1 MLNKYVYS
9 YLLRPATALAVLL
22 MIYANYAAAADT
34 TLQSISP
41 FPFGASINTT
51 LLRNNAIYRAVAAH
65 EYNSLTAENV
75 MKMGPIHPGINTYN
89 WVNAD
94 TLVNFA
100 QQYNKRI
107 HGHTLIWHQSLPG
120 WVTNFVG
127 DSAAWE
133 NLLKSHI
140 QTVVSHYQGRLAS
153 WDVVNEAFNDDG
165 TLRNSIWLQRL
176 GPDYIARCF
185 RYAHEADP
193 AALLFYNDYGHEYSA
208 AKLNAIAALIN
219 TFKSNGVPVHGVGL
233 QMHMNKN
240 SSNNGIANAISV
252 MVQTGLKVHISE
264 LDISMNPENNQSL
277 TFTPALSQ
285 LQADKYKLVTRIYKN
300 IPAAQQFGI
309 TTWNVSDAD
318 SWIPVTYNRPDW
330 PLPFDS
336 LYQKKLA
343 YQGIIDGLTSNWKYD
358 ASGGRSVAGAY
369 TDLGTN
375 GTVVTT
381 NYSGSAMTNDNDNS
395 SVQQIGFNF
404 EFNGS
409 TYRELVLNTNGY
421 IKLGASA
428 PSSPSIF
435 YPTFNG
441 NTNSVITAPDIDML
455 YPYNHDL
462 TGTGTT
468 EYRVYTSG
476 TAGSRVCIIQYK
488 DVLDKLAPV
497 QYANMQF
504 QVKLYETSNI
514 IEYVYGAFTASANVS
529 TLITAAVGI
538 KGLNAGN
545 SVNLA
550 KGSATSW
557 SAPLSTANGIYFI
570 NGDYAQAGPLFNSRN
585 SALPDEGRI
594 YRFVPL
600 GVSALPVTLS
610 GFYAVN
616 NKTSITLNWLTAN
629 EINNRDFQV
638 ERSANGIDF
647 TPVSTIPAKGNSNA
661 MQNNYSFTDTSISAL
676 GGTVYYR
683 LKQNDKNGNATFS
696 LIIAVSLSVQRMALT
711 VRVHNPFK
719 DNINLQVTTDAPGKV
734 LFFIT
739 NISGIALLR
748 KEVQVQAGA
757 NLVSLK
763 EAATLPNGLYF
774 LQCSKGNEVSTI
786 KTYKIFKTL

>member
-1 MLNKYVYS
+1 MVNKNFYA
-9 YLLRPATALAVLL
+9 YLFRLTTTIAVLL
-22 MIYANYAAAADT
+22 TICIHKALAADT

-51 LLRNNAIYRAVAAH
+51 LLRNNAIYRAIAAR

-94 TLVNFA
+94 TLVSFA

-107 HGHTLIWHQSLPG
+107 HGHTLVWHISLPG
-120 WVTNFVG
+120 WVTNFAG

-140 QTVVSHYQGRLAS
+140 QTVVSHYQGRLTS

-165 TLRNSIWLQRL
+165 TLRNSIWLQHL

-219 TFKSNGVPVHGVGL
+219 TFKNNGVPIHGVGL
-233 QMHMNKN
+233 QMHINKN
-240 SSNNGIANAISV
+240 SSNTGIANAISV

-285 LQADKYKLVTRIYKN
+285 LQADKYKLIARIYKN
-300 IPAAQQFGI
+300 IPTAQQFGI

-336 LYQKKLA
+336 LYQKKPA

-358 ASGGRSVAGAY
+358 ASGGRSIAGAY
-369 TDLGTN
+369 TDLGSN
-375 GTVVTT
+375 GTVITT
-381 NYSGSAMTNDNDNS
+381 NYSGNAMTNDNDNS
-395 SVQQIGFNF
+395 SVQQIGFDF

-409 TYRELVLNTNGY
+409 TYREFVLNTNGY

-435 YPTFNG
+435 YPTSNG

-455 YPYNHDL
+455 YPYNHDM

-476 TAGSRVCIIQYK
+476 TAGSRVCTIQYK
-488 DVLDKLAPV
+488 DVADKLAPA
-497 QYANMQF
+497 QYTNMQF
-504 QVKLYETSNI
+504 QVKLYETSKI

-529 TLITAAVGI
+529 TLITAAVGL
-538 KGLNAGN
+538 KGLDAGN
-545 SVNLA
+545 TVNLA

-557 SAPLSTANGIYFI
+557 SVPLSTANGIYFI
-570 NGDYAQAGPLFNSRN
+570 NGDYAQSGPQFNSRN
-585 SALPDEGRI
+585 SALPDAGRT

-600 GVSALPVTLS
+600 GESALPVTLS

-616 NKTSITLNWLTAN
+616 NKTGITLNWLTAN
-629 EINNRDFQV
+629 EINNRDFEV

-647 TPVSTIPAKGNSNA
+647 TPVSTMPAKGSGNA
-661 MQNNYSFTDTSISAL
+661 MQNSYSFTDVNISNL

-696 LIIAVSLSVQRMALT
+696 RIIAVSLSVQRMPLT
-711 VRVHNPFK
+711 VRVQNPFK
-719 DNINLQVTTDAPGKV
+719 DHINLQVTADAAGKV

-739 NISGIALLR
+739 NESGIILLK
-748 KEVQVQAGA
+748 KEAQVQAGTS
-757 NLVSLK
+757 LVSLK
-763 EAATLPNGLYF
+763 QVATFPNGIYF
-774 LQCSKGNEVSTI
+774 LQCSKGKEVSNI
-786 KTYKIFKTL
+786 KLIKN